1 MAMDIIYGERA
12 NTGVEADAAGGG
24 LWLKGA
30 ALTRVSGGEYK
41 PQGFCKGEVC
51 VPVPDARKG
60 EFVAHERYNLA
71 ALANLLGQ
79 PVVSDAEHTQWCFG
93 EAAAERKRMLTSLDA
108 PDFSLPDLDGKIHS
122 LSEYRGQKV
131 LLVSWA
137 SWGGCRFAL
146 PVWQGLY
153 E

>member
-1 MAMDIIYGERA
+1 MAIDIIFGERVTA
-12 NTGVEADAAGGG
+12 GVDARSTDGA
-24 LWLKGA
+24 LWLSGDDLK
-30 ALTRVSGGEYK
+30 RVSGWEFK

-51 VPVPDARKG
+51 VPMPDARKS

-79 PVVSDAEHTQWCFG
+79 PVVSDAEFGAWCFG

-108 PDFSLPDLDGKIHS
+108 PDFSLPDLDGKLHS
-122 LSEYRGQKV
+122 LSQFRGKKV

-137 SWGGCRFAL
+137 SW
-146 PVWQGLY
+146 
-153 E
+153 

>member
-12 NTGVEADAAGGG
+12 NPGVEADAAGGG
-24 LWLKGA
+24 LWLNRADLKRLAGW
-30 ALTRVSGGEYK
+30 EYK

-51 VPVPDARKG
+51 VPVPDARKS
-60 EFVAHERYNLA
+60 EFVAHEHYNLA

-79 PVVSDAEHTQWCFG
+79 PVVSDAEHHAWCFG

-108 PDFSLPDLDGKIHS
+108 PDFNLPDLDGKMHS
-122 LSEYRGQKV
+122 LSEYRGKKV

-137 SWGGCRFAL
+137 SW
-146 PVWQGLY
+146 
-153 E
+153 

>member
-1 MAMDIIYGERA
+1 MAIDIIFGERVTA
-12 NTGVEADAAGGG
+12 GVDARSTDGA
-24 LWLKGA
+24 LWLSGDDLK
-30 ALTRVSGGEYK
+30 RVSGWEFK

-51 VPVPDARKG
+51 VPMPDARKS

-79 PVVSDAEHTQWCFG
+79 PVVSDAEFGAWCFG

-108 PDFSLPDLDGKIHS
+108 PDFTLPDLDGKMHS
-122 LSEYRGQKV
+122 LSEHRGKKV

-137 SWGGCRFAL
+137 SW
-146 PVWQGLY
+146 
-153 E
+153 